1 MNHMRHL
8 CFRIVKT
15 KKEVDVNFDLLWT
28 AFTPYFDFDTDMSP
42 VTMADAICRETW
54 SRSYFDDLQRS
65 GSFVCY
71 KKLYQSR
78 NLILIFYIFIPLHN
92 L

>member
-1 MNHMRHL
+1 MNHMHHL

-28 AFTPYFDFDTDMSP
+28 AFTPYFDFDTDMNP
-42 VTMADAICRETW
+42 VTMADAVCRETW

-65 GSFVCY
+65 GSFVWY
-71 KKLYQSR
+71 
-78 NLILIFYIFIPLHN
+78 
-92 L
+92 

>member
-1 MNHMRHL
+1 MRHL

-15 KKEVDVNFDLLWT
+15 KKEVDVNFDFLWT

-42 VTMADAICRETW
+42 VTMADAVCRETW

-71 KKLYQSR
+71 
-78 NLILIFYIFIPLHN
+78 
-92 L
+92 